1 MKYLIKFLTD
11 SSVYTRLHLQTSVHS
26 GNFVGMH
33 VRTSVICWILSVGS
47 LDSSVLRG
55 GTLIHISTWIHFACA
70 RMGVGG
76 GGSEIFNS
84 CFCAFYQPF
93 WHVEEVKRAIIMQAK
108 RLWHTGWVQP
118 FCLVVWIWGR
128 KLERRC
134 PCSCSCSSFGLA
146 GKQAAWRGEYS
157 PSAGSALGLCPGLWS
172 SCSDPSVLFQEG
184 GSTIQS
190 TCQPGQ
196 MPVPAIQEILTA

>member
-70 RMGVGG
+70 RRGGGG

-84 CFCAFYQPF
+84 CFCAFYQPL

-108 RLWHTGWVQP
+108 RLCDTRVG
-118 FCLVVWIWGR
+118 
-128 KLERRC
+128 
-134 PCSCSCSSFGLA
+134 CSLFVLWCGSEVGS
-146 GKQAAWRGEYS
+146 WRGD
-157 PSAGSALGLCPGLWS
+157 ALAAAAAAAL
-172 SCSDPSVLFQEG
+172 
-184 GSTIQS
+184 
-190 TCQPGQ
+190 
-196 MPVPAIQEILTA
+196 A